1 MKLSLRLKVVA
12 IFISIELLMV
22 LAIGNF
28 YTSKAVEMMKEE
40 FMSRG
45 RLIANYLAHSAQ
57 LGVLSGNIALLNE
70 LCDKTLR
77 NEGVVAVRISDDKG
91 KPLAVCSNS
100 TQSADL
106 VVVSAPIM
114 LEHGAFTDPEGVYSI
129 TGTGEV
135 ERLGEV
141 DVHLTKQ
148 RLKARIDD
156 LQRYVWWICI
166 AALAIS
172 VVIGFILV
180 NSMVVAPILR
190 LRDATN
196 RFARGDLDVRI
207 PERGSDEISELA
219 RSFNA
224 MARSLNGYISEQ
236 ITTATDR
243 LQLKN
248 LAMLGELSARL
259 MHEVGNAL
267 NRIGV
272 IRYQLS
278 QERLSSA
285 GQKALE
291 NLESEMGSLKRFT
304 RDVSLFSQRPE
315 VRISRVDL
323 RSLVQGLCSSLSL
336 MDKKS
341 VEIFMDFSADEIP
354 VMADREL
361 INQAILNLLT
371 NAYDAVDEGGHI
383 SVEVK
388 ADESFVTITVTDDGP
403 GIAPDMQD
411 QILKPFFTTKGPRGT
426 GLGLSIAKSFVEAH
440 GGDLTFESRPGST
453 RFTIRLPVRTI

>member
-77 NEGVVAVRISDDKG
+77 NEGVAAVRIADDKG
-91 KPLAVCSNS
+91 RPLAVCSS
-100 TQSADL
+100 SPQSADL
-106 VVVSAPIM
+106 VVVSAPIL

-129 TGTGEV
+129 TGTGEM
-135 ERLGEV
+135 ERLGKV

-166 AALAIS
+166 TAMAIS
-172 VVIGFILV
+172 VVIGVILV

-315 VRISRVDL
+315 VRVSRVDL

-388 ADESFVTITVTDDGP
+388 AEESFITITVTDDGP

-411 QILKPFFTTKGPRGT
+411 QILKPFFTTKGPKGT

-440 GGDLTFESRPGST
+440 GGDLTFESRPGYT